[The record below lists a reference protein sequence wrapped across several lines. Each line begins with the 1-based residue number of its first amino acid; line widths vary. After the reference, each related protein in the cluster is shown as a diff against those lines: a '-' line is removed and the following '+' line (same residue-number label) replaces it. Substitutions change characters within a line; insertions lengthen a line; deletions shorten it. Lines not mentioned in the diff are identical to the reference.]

1 MWHPRSGLDEV
12 DRTVLMDART
22 CATATRCL
30 PGMHMMELGR
40 FCRLFLTAA
49 PLMLPQLKGGEAH
62 TCVSVPLAHTLFGSL
77 CANLHV

>member
-1 MWHPRSGLDEV
+1 MCNCHSVPTWYAYD
-12 DRTVLMDART
+12 
-22 CATATRCL
+22 
-30 PGMHMMELGR
+30 ELGR

>member
-1 MWHPRSGLDEV
+1 
-12 DRTVLMDART
+12 
-22 CATATRCL
+22 
-30 PGMHMMELGR
+30 MHMMELGR